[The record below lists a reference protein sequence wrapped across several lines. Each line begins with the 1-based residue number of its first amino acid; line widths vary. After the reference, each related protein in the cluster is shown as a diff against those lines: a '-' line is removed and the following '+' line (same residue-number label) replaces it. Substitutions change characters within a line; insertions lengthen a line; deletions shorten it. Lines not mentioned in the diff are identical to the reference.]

1 MFFFPISRFEV
12 FLEHPLVTQKVAYF
26 RAAAGPNSG
35 RVLKPIW
42 TGPSP
47 KPVRENGPPAAPSSL
62 YQVFSWL
69 IETSFRS
76 LHSKHNQFQK
86 IFSFQLKTEFTI
98 FHFFPQKKLNLP
110 DKNFLYS
117 SKIHIFLQKKILN
130 TARGATRR
138 PVRSPSGE
146 SRQCAPDGL
155 SDDLEIRPAF
165 SSPVLQLCLW
175 SLPPKTIH
183 QKTTLALLFSILGK
197 NQKQPLISQTS

>member
-1 MFFFPISRFEV
+1 MARLLRPHHFIKSFLDSLRPV
-12 FLEHPLVTQKVAYF
+12 FGVCTLNTS
-26 RAAAGPNSG
+26 NS
-35 RVLKPIW
+35 KK
-42 TGPSP
+42 S
-47 KPVRENGPPAAPSSL
+47 
-62 YQVFSWL
+62 
-69 IETSFRS
+69 
-76 LHSKHNQFQK
+76 
-86 IFSFQLKTEFTI
+86 FSFQLKTEFTI
-98 FHFFPQKKLNLP
+98 FHFFTQKKLNLP

-183 QKTTLALLFSILGK
+183 QK
-197 NQKQPLISQTS
+197 PL